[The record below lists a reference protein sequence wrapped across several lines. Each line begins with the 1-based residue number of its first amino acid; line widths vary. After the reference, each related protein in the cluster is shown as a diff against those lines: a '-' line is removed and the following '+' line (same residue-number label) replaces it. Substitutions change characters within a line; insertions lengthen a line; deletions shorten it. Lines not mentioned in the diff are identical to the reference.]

1 MKKED
6 RKTLFEMAGMSSQLV
21 KLQFCV
27 DFAKACQTD
36 GINND
41 EEVDEAR
48 QIIIELQDQLAHL
61 TDTFL
66 KSCLANAKDENRDL
80 FKMVDLYSER
90 LENPNRPSIISDF
103 VAPEAWKEIVDERI
117 DSINDGD
124 CEFVM
129 GVRFVPEEVV
139 WDMVRQGAEAVL
151 YTQPICN
158 ILHHALDDWKQS
170 LSQ

>member
-41 EEVDEAR
+41 EEVEEAQ
-48 QIIIELQDQLAHL
+48 QIIIELQDQLANL

-66 KSCLANAKDENRDL
+66 KSCLAAAKDDSRDL
-80 FKMVDLYSER
+80 FRMVDLYSER
-90 LENPNRPSIISDF
+90 LKNPNRPAIISDL
-103 VAPEAWKEIVDERI
+103 VDPEVWAEIVGERV
-117 DSINDGD
+117 DSINDGA
-124 CEFVM
+124 CEIVR
-129 GVRFVPEEVV
+129 GVRYIPEEVV
-139 WDMVRQGAEAVL
+139 RDMVRQGAEAVL
-151 YTQPICN
+151 YSQPICR
-158 ILHHALDDWKQS
+158 ILHCALDEWKQS
-170 LSQ
+170 Q